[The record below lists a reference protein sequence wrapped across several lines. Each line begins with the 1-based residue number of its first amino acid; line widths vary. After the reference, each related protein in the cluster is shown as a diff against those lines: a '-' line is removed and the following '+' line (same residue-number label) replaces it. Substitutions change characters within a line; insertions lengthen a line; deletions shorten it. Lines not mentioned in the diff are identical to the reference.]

1 MKYTPRQFINK
12 VFGRVERL
20 FTAPRLRIFKT
31 AYVNFRSLPFSQAI
45 HFPIYVYGKLKIY
58 SLNGSMEIKG
68 PIKRGMIKIGYPK
81 HGAILEARRT
91 YIRNQGRVVFNGI
104 ANIVNGVSLNIIGG
118 ELNLGKD
125 MMFGE
130 KVRIVCSHYIEIG
143 EGARIAHESQIIDTN
158 FHYILNIE
166 NGETTYPKGKIK
178 IGKWSWVGNRTT
190 IQKGTVL
197 PDYTI
202 VASNSLLNK
211 DYSDVPPCSLLAGM
225 PAKFIKT
232 GLRRVFNIKNE
243 RMLHAFFEKN
253 GYDVKYRYLG
263 DDIDEFCQ

>member
-31 AYVNFRSLPFSQAI
+31 IYVNFRSLPFSQAI
-45 HFPIYVYGKLKIY
+45 HFPIYVYGKLRIY

-68 PIKRGMIKIGYPK
+68 PIRRGMIKIGMPRY
-81 HGAILEARRT
+81 GSVVDVERT
-91 YIRNQGRVVFNGI
+91 YINNKGRVVFNGEAI
-104 ANIVNGVSLNIIGG
+104 FCNGVTINVIGG
-118 ELNLGKD
+118 ELMLGDKA
-125 MMFGE
+125 FFAE
-130 KVRIVCSHYIEIG
+130 KARIVCSHYIEIG
-143 EGARIAHESQIIDTN
+143 EGTRIAHECQIIDTN
-158 FHYILNIE
+158 FHYILNVE
-166 NGETTYPKGKIK
+166 NGITTYPKGKIK
-178 IGKWSWVGNRTT
+178 IGKWSWVANRTT

-202 VASNSLLNK
+202 VGSNSLLNK